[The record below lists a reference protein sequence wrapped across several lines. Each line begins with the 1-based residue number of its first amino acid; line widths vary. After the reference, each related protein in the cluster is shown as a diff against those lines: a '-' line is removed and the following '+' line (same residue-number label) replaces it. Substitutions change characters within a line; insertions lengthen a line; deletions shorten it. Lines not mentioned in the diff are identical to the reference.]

1 MKILQLNLLAFGH
14 FTNTHIDLSN
24 GKEGFHIIY
33 GPNEAGKSSALRA
46 LTQMLYGIHARSS
59 DNFLHHHNKMRI
71 GGVLRHSNGSE
82 LEFIR
87 RKGRVN
93 TILAG
98 DTEEVLEESLLET
111 FLGGVDADTFTT
123 MFGIDHSKL
132 VKGGEKILEG
142 GGNIGQALFAAGSGI
157 TDLRKV
163 QNDLRGKAEE
173 LFTPTA
179 KKKRINEALSELKQK
194 KKEIREAQL
203 PAQEWQRHEQEL
215 RKAQKRIGEVTV
227 ELEGMRAEHN
237 RLGRIGEALPLIGRR
252 KGLLEEYKSYVD
264 AVLLPENFG
273 ERRGD
278 LVTKLRIAENERDQA
293 KKAIEENKK
302 SMERI
307 EISQAVLES
316 AKLIDELY
324 KELGSH
330 QKAASDRI
338 GLQTERDILW
348 SDAKDI
354 LSGLSNDLTLDEAKK
369 LRLKKIEIVEIRELS
384 TGYDHLWTKRES
396 SLERVPKL
404 SSQIAAIEA
413 ELESIGAPLAIDD
426 LRDAVERAIKYE
438 TLEDHYHSESE
449 EIHNIQY
456 SLEIALKKQMLWQG
470 TFEELEKISLPP
482 IETIDTFE
490 TRFEKHQ
497 RKMSEFQSKIY
508 ELEDALLEI
517 EGQVTELQLE
527 QDVPNEEDLK
537 KARQHR
543 EDGWGLI
550 RCALDGCKET
560 DEMLESFVKS
570 FQPED
575 TLAGAYELSVQRA
588 DEFADRLRRE
598 ADRVARKAKLIADS
612 KTKKN
617 KLEHWKN
624 RLGEVEKELAEIQD
638 VWNELWEENG
648 MSPGSPKE
656 MRAWIHD
663 QRVIVD
669 KFSGL
674 RGRIARADEL
684 NKSIQMHRDKL
695 NQCLDSI
702 SEPPAEDGDGETLT
716 DLIRRSQKIIEEQ
729 EKLINERKQ
738 FIRDKKRQEEEL
750 NEVKSQVEQI
760 EEELSQWQKQWA
772 HAIQPLGLE
781 EDSRPAQA
789 NAVMEDLQRLFDK
802 LKEAKGFHER
812 IKGIESDAEDFTGRV
827 FNLAEHVAQDL
838 KELPL
843 EQAATELNA
852 RLTSSKT
859 SRSKLQTLEKQQ
871 NQEVKKSEDAQ
882 LCISRIKSE
891 LDDMCEEAGCSRY
904 EELPDVEERS
914 SKRRKIE
921 EKLEDLNEQ
930 LLRLSAG
937 ATIEDFVQDAV
948 EVDPDWID
956 PQVINLNEGINA
968 LEEEKSRLNQTI
980 GEQRIELSMMDGSAR
995 AVELAEDAQ
1004 TILAKLETDVERYAH
1019 LRLASTVLA
1028 HAIERYREK
1037 HQGPILKRTNELFAH
1052 LTLNSFEGVRADF
1065 DDHDNPVLV
1074 GVRMGDEEVRVE
1086 GMSDGTADQLYL
1098 ALRLA
1103 SLETY
1108 LKNNEPMPFIVDDIM
1123 IRFDDKRATAALQV
1137 LAELSTKTQV
1147 IFFTHHQHLVELAE
1161 TNIDS
1166 SILFK
1171 HSL

>member
-14 FTNTHIDLSN
+14 FTDTHIDLSN

-71 GGVLRHSNGSE
+71 GGVLRHSDGNE

-215 RKAQKRIGEVTV
+215 RKTQKRIGEVTV

-252 KGLLEEYKSYVD
+252 KGLLGEYKSYVD

-324 KELGSH
+324 KELGSY

-354 LSGLSNDLTLDEAKK
+354 LSGLRDDLTLDEAEK
-369 LRLKKIEIVEIRELS
+369 LRLKKIEIIEIRELS
-384 TGYDHLWTKRES
+384 TGYDHLWTKRVS
-396 SLERVPKL
+396 SQERVPKL
-404 SSQIAAIEA
+404 SYQIAAIEA
-413 ELESIGAPLAIDD
+413 ELESIGAPLAVDD
-426 LRDAVERAIKYE
+426 LRDAVERAKKYE

-449 EIHNIQY
+449 EIRDIQN
-456 SLEIALKKQMLWQG
+456 SIETALKKQMLWQG
-470 TFEELEKISLPP
+470 TLEELEKIFLPP

-490 TRFEKHQ
+490 TRFEEHQ
-497 RKMSEFQSKIY
+497 RKVSEFQSKIY

-527 QDVPNEEDLK
+527 HDVPTEEDLE

-550 RCALDGCKET
+550 RCALDGCKKT
-560 DEMLESFVKS
+560 DETVESFIKS

-575 TLAGAYELSVQRA
+575 TLAGAYELSVQIT
-588 DEFADRLRRE
+588 DELADRLRRE
-598 ADRVARKAKLIADS
+598 ADRVARKANLIADS

-617 KLEHWKN
+617 KLEYWKN
-624 RLGEVEKELAEIQD
+624 RLGKVNKELAEIQD
-638 VWNELWEENG
+638 VWHKLWEETG
-648 MSPGSPKE
+648 MSPESPKE
-656 MRAWIHD
+656 MRAWTHD
-663 QRVIVD
+663 QRVIID
-669 KFSGL
+669 KFSEL
-674 RGRIARADEL
+674 RGRIIKADEL

-702 SEPPAEDGDGETLT
+702 SEPLAEDGETLT
-716 DLIRRSQKIIEEQ
+716 DLIRKSQKIIEEQ

-738 FIRDKKRQEEEL
+738 SIRDKKRQEEEL
-750 NEVKSQVEQI
+750 NVVKSQVEQI

-772 HAIQPLGLE
+772 DAIQPLGLE
-781 EDSRPAQA
+781 VDSRPAQA
-789 NAVMEDLQRLFDK
+789 NAVMEDLQRLFEK
-802 LKEAKGFHER
+802 LKDAKGFHER
-812 IKGIESDAEDFTGRV
+812 IKGIESDEEDFTSRV

-843 EQAATELNA
+843 EQAVTELNV

-859 SRSKLQTLEKQQ
+859 ARLELQTLEKRQ
-871 NQEVKKSEDAQ
+871 NQEVKKSGDAE
-882 LCISRIKSE
+882 LSLSRIKSE
-891 LDDMCEEAGCSRY
+891 LDDMCEEAGCSRP
-904 EELPDVEERS
+904 EELPEVEERS
-914 SKRRKIE
+914 SKRREIE
-921 EKLEDLNEQ
+921 VKLENLDEQ

-937 ATIEDFVQDAV
+937 ATVEDLVQDARGV
-948 EVDPDWID
+948 ESDWIE
-956 PQVINLNEGINA
+956 PQMINLNEEINA
-968 LEEEKSRLNQTI
+968 LEEEKSRFNQTI
-980 GEQRIELSMMDGSAR
+980 GEQRTELNMMDGSAK

-1028 HAIERYREK
+1028 QAIERYREK

-1065 DDHDNPVLV
+1065 DDNDNPVLV

-1108 LKNNEPMPFIVDDIM
+1108 LKNNEPMPFIVDDIL

-1147 IFFTHHQHLVELAE
+1147 IFFTHHQHLVELVE
-1161 TNIDS
+1161 SNIDS

>member
-14 FTNTHIDLSN
+14 FTDTHIDLSN

-71 GGVLRHSNGSE
+71 GGVLRHSDGNE

-215 RKAQKRIGEVTV
+215 RKTQKRIGEVTV

-252 KGLLEEYKSYVD
+252 KGLLGEYKSYVD

-324 KELGSH
+324 KELGSY

-354 LSGLSNDLTLDEAKK
+354 LSGLRDDLTLDEAEK
-369 LRLKKIEIVEIRELS
+369 LRLKKIEIIEIRELS
-384 TGYDHLWTKRES
+384 TGYDHLWTKRVS
-396 SLERVPKL
+396 SQERVPKL
-404 SSQIAAIEA
+404 SYQIAAIEA
-413 ELESIGAPLAIDD
+413 ELESIGAPLAVDD
-426 LRDAVERAIKYE
+426 LRDAVERAKKYE

-449 EIHNIQY
+449 EIRDIQN
-456 SLEIALKKQMLWQG
+456 SIETALKKQMLWQG
-470 TFEELEKISLPP
+470 TLEELEKIFLPP

-490 TRFEKHQ
+490 TRFEEHQ
-497 RKMSEFQSKIY
+497 RKVSEFQSKIY

-527 QDVPNEEDLK
+527 HDVPTEEDLE

-550 RCALDGCKET
+550 RCALDGCKKT
-560 DEMLESFVKS
+560 DETVESFIKS

-575 TLAGAYELSVQRA
+575 TLAGAYELSVQIT
-588 DEFADRLRRE
+588 DELADRLRRE
-598 ADRVARKAKLIADS
+598 ADRVARKANLIADS

-617 KLEHWKN
+617 KLEYWKN
-624 RLGEVEKELAEIQD
+624 RLGKVNKELAEIQD
-638 VWNELWEENG
+638 VWDKLWEETG
-648 MSPGSPKE
+648 MSPESPKE
-656 MRAWIHD
+656 MRAWTHD
-663 QRVIVD
+663 QRVIID
-669 KFSGL
+669 KFSEL
-674 RGRIARADEL
+674 RGRIIKADEL

-702 SEPPAEDGDGETLT
+702 SEPLAEDGETLT
-716 DLIRRSQKIIEEQ
+716 DLIRKSQKIIEEQ

-738 FIRDKKRQEEEL
+738 SIRDKKRQEEEL
-750 NEVKSQVEQI
+750 NVVKSQVEQI

-772 HAIQPLGLE
+772 DAIQPLGLE
-781 EDSRPAQA
+781 VDSRPAQA
-789 NAVMEDLQRLFDK
+789 NAVMEDLQRLFEK
-802 LKEAKGFHER
+802 LKDAKGFHER
-812 IKGIESDAEDFTGRV
+812 IKGIESDEEDFTSRV

-843 EQAATELNA
+843 EQAVTELNV

-859 SRSKLQTLEKQQ
+859 ARLELQTLEKRQ
-871 NQEVKKSEDAQ
+871 NQEVKKSGDAE
-882 LCISRIKSE
+882 LSLSRIKSE
-891 LDDMCEEAGCSRY
+891 LDDMCEEAGCSRP
-904 EELPDVEERS
+904 EELPEVEERS
-914 SKRRKIE
+914 SKRREIE
-921 EKLEDLNEQ
+921 VKLENLDEQ

-937 ATIEDFVQDAV
+937 ATVEDLVQDARGV
-948 EVDPDWID
+948 ESDWIE
-956 PQVINLNEGINA
+956 PQMINLNEEINA
-968 LEEEKSRLNQTI
+968 LEEEKSRFNQTI
-980 GEQRIELSMMDGSAR
+980 GEQRTELNMMDGSAK

-1028 HAIERYREK
+1028 QAIERYREK

-1065 DDHDNPVLV
+1065 DDNDNPVLV

-1108 LKNNEPMPFIVDDIM
+1108 LKNNEPMPFIVDDIL

-1147 IFFTHHQHLVELAE
+1147 IFFTHHQHLVELVE
-1161 TNIDS
+1161 SNIDS

>member
-14 FTNTHIDLSN
+14 FTDTHIDLSK
-24 GKEGFHIIY
+24 GEEGFHIVY

-46 LTQMLYGIHARSS
+46 LAQMLYGIHTRSS

-71 GGVLRHSNGSE
+71 GGVLRHSDGSE

-111 FLGGVDADTFTT
+111 FLGGVDADTFIT

-179 KKKRINEALSELKQK
+179 KKKKINEALSEFKQK

-215 RKAQKRIGEVTV
+215 SNAQKRIGEVTV
-227 ELEGMRAEHN
+227 ELEGKRAEHN
-237 RLGRIGEALPLIGRR
+237 RLGRIGEALPLIGKR
-252 KGLLEEYKSYVD
+252 KEILEEYKSYMD
-264 AVLLPENFG
+264 AVLLHENFG
-273 ERRGD
+273 ERRSD
-278 LVTKLRIAENERDQA
+278 LVTKLQIAESERDQA

-302 SMERI
+302 SMESI
-307 EISQAVLES
+307 EISQAVIES
-316 AKLIDELY
+316 AKSIDELY

-354 LSGLSNDLTLDEAKK
+354 LSGLRDDLTLDEAEK
-369 LRLKKIEIVEIRELS
+369 LRLKKIEIIEIRELS

-396 SLERVPKL
+396 SQERVPKL

-413 ELESIGAPLAIDD
+413 ELESIGTPLAVDD
-426 LRDAVERAIKYE
+426 LRDAVERAKKYE

-449 EIHNIQY
+449 EIRDIQD
-456 SLEIALKKQMLWQG
+456 SLETALKKQMLCQG
-470 TFEELEKISLPP
+470 TLEELEKIFLPP

-490 TRFEKHQ
+490 TRFEEHQ
-497 RKMSEFQSKIY
+497 RKGSEFESKIY

-517 EGQVTELQLE
+517 EGQVKELQLE
-527 QDVPNEEDLK
+527 QDVPTEEDLE

-543 EDGWGLI
+543 GDGWGLI
-550 RCALDGCKET
+550 RCALDGRKET
-560 DEMLESFVKS
+560 DETVESFVKS
-570 FQPED
+570 FQSED

-588 DEFADRLRRE
+588 DELADRLRRE

-612 KTKKN
+612 ETKKN
-617 KLEHWKN
+617 KLDYWNN
-624 RLGEVEKELAEIQD
+624 RLGKVNKELAEIQD
-638 VWNELWEENG
+638 VWDELWEETG
-648 MSPGSPKE
+648 VSPGSPKE
-656 MRAWIHD
+656 MRAWTHE

-669 KFSGL
+669 KFSEL
-674 RGRIARADEL
+674 RGRIIKADKL

-702 SEPPAEDGDGETLT
+702 SDSPAEDGETLT

-738 FIRDKKRQEEEL
+738 FIRDKRRLEEEL

-760 EEELSQWQKQWA
+760 EEELSQWQKRWTD
-772 HAIQPLGLE
+772 AIQPLGLE
-781 EDSRPAQA
+781 VDSRPAQA
-789 NAVMEDLQRLFDK
+789 NAVMEDLQRLFNK

-812 IKGIESDAEDFTGRV
+812 IKGIESDAEDFTSRV

-843 EQAATELNA
+843 EQAVTELNI

-859 SRSKLQTLEKQQ
+859 ARSELQTLEKRQKK
-871 NQEVKKSEDAQ
+871 EVKKSGDAE
-882 LCISRIKSE
+882 LSISRIKSE
-891 LDDMCEEAGCSRY
+891 LDNMCEEAGCSRH
-904 EELPDVEERS
+904 EELPEVEERS

-921 EKLEDLNEQ
+921 GKLENLDEQ

-937 ATIEDFVQDAV
+937 ATVEDFVQDAG
-948 EVDPDWID
+948 EVDPDWIE
-956 PQVINLNEGINA
+956 PQMIDLSEDINA

-980 GEQRIELSMMDGSAR
+980 GEQRTELNMMDGSAK

-1028 HAIERYREK
+1028 QAIERYREK

-1065 DDHDNPVLV
+1065 DDHDNPVLL

-1086 GMSDGTADQLYL
+1086 GMSDGTTDQLYL

-1108 LKNNEPMPFIVDDIM
+1108 LKNNEPMPFIVDDIL

-1147 IFFTHHQHLVELAE
+1147 IFFTHHQHLVELTE

>member
-14 FTNTHIDLSN
+14 FTDTPIDLSK
-24 GKEGFHIIY
+24 GEEGFHIIY

-46 LTQMLYGIHARSS
+46 LQQMLYGIHTRSL
-59 DNFLHHHNKMRI
+59 DNFLHDHNKMRI

-93 TILAG
+93 TILAE
-98 DTEEVLEESLLET
+98 DTGEVLDESLLEP
-111 FLGGVDADTFTT
+111 FLGGVDVDTFTT

-132 VKGGEKILEG
+132 VMGGEILEG

-163 QNDLRGKAEE
+163 QNDLRGKVEE
-173 LFTPTA
+173 LFTPTS
-179 KKKRINEALSELKQK
+179 KKKRINEALSEFKQK

-215 RKAQKRIGEVTV
+215 HNAEKRISEVTI
-227 ELEGMRAEHN
+227 ELERKRAEHN

-252 KGLLEEYKSYVD
+252 KELIEEYKSYVD
-264 AVLLPENFG
+264 AVLLSENFG
-273 ERRGD
+273 KRRGD

-307 EISQAVLES
+307 EISEAVLES

-338 GLQTERDILW
+338 RLQTERDILW
-348 SDAKDI
+348 SEAKEI
-354 LSGLSNDLTLDEAKK
+354 LSGLHDDLTLDDAEK
-369 LRLKKIEIVEIRELS
+369 LRLKKIEIVEIQELS
-384 TGYDHLWTKRES
+384 TIYGNLLTKRES
-396 SLERVPKL
+396 SQENAARL
-404 SSQIAAIEA
+404 SIKIAGIEEA
-413 ELESIGAPLAIDD
+413 MKSIGAPLAVDD
-426 LRDAVERAIKYE
+426 FRDAVERTKKYE

-449 EIHNIQY
+449 KIRNDQD
-456 SLEIALKKQMLWQG
+456 SLETALKKQMLWKG
-470 TFEELEKISLPP
+470 TLEELEIIHLPP

-490 TRFEKHQ
+490 TRFEEHQ
-497 RKMSEFQSKIY
+497 RKVSEFQSKIN
-508 ELEDALLEI
+508 ELEDVLLEI
-517 EGQVTELQLE
+517 EGQVKELQLE
-527 QDVPNEEDLK
+527 QDVPTEEDLE

-550 RCALDGCKET
+550 RCVLDGSKET
-560 DEMLESFVKS
+560 DETVESFVKS
-570 FQPED
+570 FQPEN
-575 TLAGAYELSVQRA
+575 TLAGAYEISVQRA
-588 DEFADRLRRE
+588 DELADRLRRE

-612 KTKKN
+612 ETKKN
-617 KLEHWKN
+617 KFEHLKN
-624 RLGEVEKELAEIQD
+624 QLGEVKKELAVIRD
-638 VWNELWEENG
+638 TWNELWEETG
-648 MSPGSPKE
+648 ISPGSPKE
-656 MRAWIHD
+656 MRAWTHV
-663 QRVIVD
+663 QRGIVD
-669 KFSGL
+669 KFSEL
-674 RGRIARADEL
+674 RGRIAKADEL

-695 NQCLDSI
+695 NHCLDSL
-702 SEPPAEDGDGETLT
+702 SEPPSEDGETLT

-738 FIRDKKRQEEEL
+738 SIRDKKRLVEEL
-750 NEVKSQVEQI
+750 NEVKSQVELI
-760 EEELSQWQKQWA
+760 EEKLSQWQKQWA
-772 HAIQPLGLE
+772 DAIQPLGLE
-781 EDSRPAQA
+781 VDSRPGQA

-802 LKEAKGFHER
+802 LKEAKGLHKR
-812 IKGIESDAEDFTGRV
+812 IKGVESDAEDFTSRV

-852 RLTSSKT
+852 RLISSKT
-859 SRSKLQTLEKQQ
+859 AKSELQTLEKQH
-871 NQEVKKSEDAQ
+871 NLELNKSKDAEGS
-882 LCISRIKSE
+882 ISKIKSE

-904 EELPDVEERS
+904 EELPEVEEHS
-914 SKRRKIE
+914 SKRRQIE
-921 EKLEDLNEQ
+921 VKLNDLDEQ

-937 ATIEDFVQDAV
+937 ATVEDFIQDSGGI
-948 EVDPDWID
+948 DPDWIE
-956 PQVINLNEGINA
+956 PQVINLNEEINA
-968 LEEEKSRLNQTI
+968 LEEEKSPLNQTI
-980 GEQRIELSMMDGSAR
+980 GEERRELKMMDGSAR

-1004 TILAKLETDVERYAH
+1004 TILAKLETDVERYVH
-1019 LRLASTVLA
+1019 LMLASTVLA
-1028 HAIERYREK
+1028 QAIERYREK
-1037 HQGPILKRTNELFAH
+1037 HQGPILKRTNKLFAH

-1074 GVRMGDEEVRVE
+1074 GVRMGGEEVRVE
-1086 GMSDGTADQLYL
+1086 GMSDGTTDQLYL

-1108 LKNNEPMPFIVDDIM
+1108 LKNNEPMPFIVDDIL

>member
-14 FTNTHIDLSN
+14 FTDTPIDLSK
-24 GKEGFHIIY
+24 G

-46 LTQMLYGIHARSS
+46 LQQMLYGIHTRSS
-59 DNFLHHHNKMRI
+59 DNFLHHHSKMRI

-82 LEFIR
+82 LAFIR

-98 DTEEVLEESLLET
+98 DTGEVLEESLLET

-132 VKGGEKILEG
+132 VKGGENILEG
-142 GGNIGQALFAAGSGI
+142 GGDIGPALFAAGSGI

-163 QNDLRGKAEE
+163 QNDLRYKSEE

-179 KKKRINEALSELKQK
+179 TKKSINKEISYLKQK

-203 PAQEWQRHEQEL
+203 PAQEWRHHEQEL
-215 RKAQKRIGEVTV
+215 RNAEKRIGEVIV
-227 ELEGMRAEHN
+227 ELEGKQAERT
-237 RLGRIGEALPLIGRR
+237 RLGRIEEALPLIGKRN
-252 KGLLEEYKSYVD
+252 GLLEEYKSYAD
-264 AVLLPENFG
+264 AVLLPDNFG

-278 LVTKLRIAENERDQA
+278 FVTELRIAENKWDQA
-293 KKAIEENKK
+293 INAIEEIEK
-302 SMERI
+302 SMGRI
-307 EISQAVLES
+307 EISEAVLES
-316 AKLIDELY
+316 AELIDELY

-330 QKAASDRI
+330 QKAARDRI
-338 GLQTERDILW
+338 QLQTERDVLR
-348 SDAKDI
+348 SEAKDI
-354 LSGLSNDLTLDEAKK
+354 LSGLRDDLTLDEAEK

-384 TGYDHLWTKRES
+384 TEYDRLLTKLES
-396 SLERVPKL
+396 SQERVPNL
-404 SSQIAAIEA
+404 TSRIAGIEA
-413 ELESIGAPLAIDD
+413 ELESMGAPLAVDD
-426 LRDAVERAIKYE
+426 LRDAVERAKKYE

-449 EIHNIQY
+449 DIRNVQD
-456 SLEIALKKQMLWQG
+456 SLEADLKRQMLWRG
-470 TFEELEKISLPP
+470 TLEELEKIYLPP

-490 TRFEKHQ
+490 TRFEEHQ
-497 RKMSEFQSKIY
+497 GKVSKFQSKIY
-508 ELEDALLEI
+508 ELKDDLLKI
-517 EGQVTELQLE
+517 GGQVTELQLE
-527 QDVPNEEDLK
+527 QDVPTEEDLE

-560 DEMLESFVKS
+560 DETVESFVKS

-575 TLAGAYELSVQRA
+575 TLAGAYELSVQKA
-588 DEFADRLRRE
+588 DELADRLRRE
-598 ADRVARKAKLIADS
+598 ADRVARKAKYIADS
-612 KTKKN
+612 ETKKN
-617 KLEHWKN
+617 ELGQWKN
-624 RLGEVEKELAEIQD
+624 RLGEVEKELAELQD
-638 VWNELWEENG
+638 VWEELWEETG
-648 MSPGSPKE
+648 MSPRSPKE
-656 MRAWIHD
+656 MRAWTHD
-663 QRVIVD
+663 QRGIVD
-669 KFSGL
+669 KFSEL

-684 NKSIQMHRDKL
+684 NKNIQVHRDKL

-702 SEPPAEDGDGETLT
+702 SEPPAEDGGTLT
-716 DLIRRSQKIIEEQ
+716 DLIRRCRKIIEEQ

-738 FIRDKKRQEEEL
+738 STGAKRLLEEGLE
-750 NEVKSQVEQI
+750 EVKSRVEQI
-760 EEELSQWQKQWA
+760 EEELSQWQKQWGD
-772 HAIQPLGLE
+772 AIQPLGLDG
-781 EDSRPAQA
+781 DSIPAQA
-789 NAVMEDLQRLFDK
+789 NAVMEDLQGIFDK
-802 LKEAKGFHER
+802 LKEAKSLHER
-812 IKGIESDAEDFTGRV
+812 IKGIETDAEDFTSRV

-859 SRSKLQTLEKQQ
+859 ARSELQTLEKQQ
-871 NQEVKKSEDAQ
+871 NREVKKSGDSE
-882 LCISRIKSE
+882 LSISRIKSE
-891 LDDMCEEAGCSRY
+891 LNDMCEEAGCSRY
-904 EELPDVEERS
+904 EELHEVEERS
-914 SKRRKIE
+914 STRRQIE
-921 EKLEDLNEQ
+921 VQLKDLDEQ

-937 ATIEDFVQDAV
+937 DTVEDFVRDARGV
-948 EVDPDWID
+948 NSDSIE
-956 PQVINLNEGINA
+956 PQVINLSEDINVR
-968 LEEEKSRLNQTI
+968 EEEKSRLNQTI
-980 GEQRIELSMMDGSAR
+980 GKERNELNTMDGSAT

-1004 TILAKLETDVERYAH
+1004 TILAKLETDVEQYAH

-1028 HAIERYREK
+1028 QAIERYREK
-1037 HQGPILKRTNELFAH
+1037 HQGPILKRTNKLFAH

-1074 GVRMGDEEVRVE
+1074 GVRMGGEEVRVE
-1086 GMSDGTADQLYL
+1086 GMSDGTTDQLYL

-1108 LKNNEPMPFIVDDIM
+1108 LKNNEPMPFIVDDVL

-1166 SILFK
+1166 SIMFK

>member
-1 MKILQLNLLAFGH
+1 LNLLAFGH
-14 FTNTHIDLSN
+14 FTDTHIELSN

-46 LTQMLYGIHARSS
+46 LVQILYGIHTRSS

-71 GGVLRHSNGSE
+71 GGVLRHSNGNE

-111 FLGGVDADTFTT
+111 FLGGVDTDTFTT

-179 KKKRINEALSELKQK
+179 KKKKINEALSELKQK

-203 PAQEWQRHEQEL
+203 PPQEWQWHEQEL
-215 RKAQKRIGEVTV
+215 RNAQKHIGEVTV

-237 RLGRIGEALPLIGRR
+237 RLERIGEALPLIGRR

-354 LSGLSNDLTLDEAKK
+354 LSGLRDDLTLDEAEK
-369 LRLKKIEIVEIRELS
+369 LRLKKIEIIEIRELS

-396 SLERVPKL
+396 SQERVPKL

-426 LRDAVERAIKYE
+426 LRDAVERAKKYE
-438 TLEDHYHSESE
+438 SLEDHYHSESE
-449 EIHNIQY
+449 EIHNIQD
-456 SLEIALKKQMLWQG
+456 SLETALKKQMLWEG
-470 TFEELEKISLPP
+470 TLEELEKIYFPP

-527 QDVPNEEDLK
+527 QDVPTEEDLK

-550 RCALDGCKET
+550 RCALDGGKET
-560 DEMLESFVKS
+560 DEMVESFVKS

-575 TLAGAYELSVQRA
+575 TLADAYELSVQRA

-598 ADRVARKAKLIADS
+598 ADRVARKAKLIADF

-624 RLGEVEKELAEIQD
+624 RLEEVEKELAKIQD
-638 VWNELWEENG
+638 VWDELWEENG

-656 MRAWIHD
+656 MRAWTHD

-674 RGRIARADEL
+674 RGRISKADEL
-684 NKSIQMHRDKL
+684 NKNIQMHRDKL

-702 SEPPAEDGDGETLT
+702 SEPPAEDGDTLT
-716 DLIRRSQKIIEEQ
+716 DLIRKSQKIIEEQ
-729 EKLINERKQ
+729 GKLINERKQ
-738 FIRDKKRQEEEL
+738 SIRDKKRQEEEL

-760 EEELSQWQKQWA
+760 EEELSQWQKQWTY
-772 HAIQPLGLE
+772 AIQPLGLGV
-781 EDSRPAQA
+781 DSRPAQA
-789 NAVMEDLQRLFDK
+789 NVVMEDLQRLFDK

-812 IKGIESDAEDFTGRV
+812 IKGIENDAEDFTSRV

-843 EQAATELNA
+843 EQAVTELNT

-859 SRSKLQTLEKQQ
+859 ARLELQTLEKRQKK
-871 NQEVKKSEDAQ
+871 EVKKSGDAQ

-904 EELPDVEERS
+904 EELPEVEEHS

-921 EKLEDLNEQ
+921 ETLEGLDEQ

-937 ATIEDFVQDAV
+937 ATVEDFVQDAGG
-948 EVDPDWID
+948 VDPDWID
-956 PQVINLNEGINA
+956 PQVINLNEGINV
-968 LEEEKSRLNQTI
+968 LEEEKSHLNQTI
-980 GEQRIELSMMDGSAR
+980 GKQRTELNMMDGSAK

-1028 HAIERYREK
+1028 QAIERYREK

-1108 LKNNEPMPFIVDDIM
+1108 LKNNEPMPFIVDDIL

>member
-14 FTNTHIDLSN
+14 FTDTQIDLSK
-24 GKEGFHIIY
+24 GEEGFHIIY

-46 LTQMLYGIHARSS
+46 LQQMLYGIDTRSS
-59 DNFLHHHNKMRI
+59 DNFLHHHSKMRI

-82 LEFIR
+82 LDFIR

-163 QNDLRGKAEE
+163 QNDLRDEAEE

-179 KKKRINEALSELKQK
+179 TTKKINKALSELKQK

-215 RKAQKRIGEVTV
+215 RNAEKRIGEVTV
-227 ELEGMRAEHN
+227 ELEGKRAEHK
-237 RLGRIGEALPLIGRR
+237 RLWRIGESLPLIGKR
-252 KGLLEEYKSYVD
+252 KGLLEEYKSYAD
-264 AVLLPENFG
+264 AVLLPDNFG
-273 ERRGD
+273 KRRVD
-278 LVTKLRIAENERDQA
+278 FDTKLRIAEYERDQA
-293 KKAIEENKK
+293 IKAIEEIKK

-307 EISQAVLES
+307 EISEGVLES
-316 AKLIDELY
+316 AELIDELY

-330 QKAASDRI
+330 QKAVSDRI
-338 GLQTERDILW
+338 RLQTERDILW
-348 SDAKDI
+348 SEAKEI
-354 LSGLSNDLTLDEAKK
+354 LSELRDDLTLDEAEK

-384 TGYDHLWTKRES
+384 TIYGNLLTKRES
-396 SLERVPKL
+396 SQENAARL
-404 SSQIAAIEA
+404 SIKIVGIEEA
-413 ELESIGAPLAIDD
+413 MKSIGAPLAVDD
-426 LRDAVERAIKYE
+426 LREAVERAKKYE

-449 EIHNIQY
+449 EIHIDQD
-456 SLEIALKKQMLWQG
+456 SLKTALKKQMLWQG
-470 TFEELEKISLPP
+470 TLEELEKIFLPP

-490 TRFEKHQ
+490 NRFEEHQ
-497 RKMSEFQSKIY
+497 RKVYEFQSKIY
-508 ELEDALLEI
+508 ELEDTLLEI

-527 QDVPNEEDLK
+527 QDVPTENDLET
-537 KARQHR
+537 ARQHR

-560 DEMLESFVKS
+560 DETLESFVKY

-575 TLAGAYELSVQRA
+575 TLTGAYELSVQRA
-588 DEFADRLRRE
+588 DELADRLRRE

-612 KTKKN
+612 ETKKN
-617 KLEHWKN
+617 KLAYWKN
-624 RLGEVEKELAEIQD
+624 LFGEAKKEVAEIRD
-638 VWNELWEENG
+638 LWNGLWKETG

-656 MRAWIHD
+656 MRAWTHN

-669 KFSGL
+669 KFLEL
-674 RGRIARADEL
+674 RGRIAKADKL
-684 NKSIQMHRDKL
+684 NKSIQMHRSKL
-695 NQCLDSI
+695 NQCLNSI
-702 SEPPAEDGDGETLT
+702 SEPPAEDVETLT

-729 EKLINERKQ
+729 EKLINEIKQ
-738 FIRDKKRQEEEL
+738 SIRDKRGLEDEL

-760 EEELSQWQKQWA
+760 EEKLSQWQKQWA
-772 HAIQPLGLE
+772 DAIQPLGLE
-781 EDSRPAQA
+781 VDSRPAQA
-789 NAVMEDLQRLFDK
+789 NAVMEDLERLFGK
-802 LKEAKGFHER
+802 LKEAKGLHKR
-812 IKGIESDAEDFTGRV
+812 IKGIESDAEDFTSRV

-859 SRSKLQTLEKQQ
+859 ARSELQTLEKQQ
-871 NQEVKKSEDAQ
+871 NLEVNKSRDADGS
-882 LCISRIKSE
+882 ISKIKSE
-891 LDDMCEEAGCSRY
+891 LDGMCKEAGCSRY
-904 EELPDVEERS
+904 EELPDVEEHS
-914 SKRRKIE
+914 LKRRQIE
-921 EKLEDLNEQ
+921 VKVNDLDEQ

-937 ATIEDFVQDAV
+937 ATVEDFVQDSGGV
-948 EVDPDWID
+948 KPDWIE
-956 PQVINLNEGINA
+956 PQMSNLSEEINA

-980 GEQRIELSMMDGSAR
+980 GVEITELNIMDGSAK

-1004 TILAKLETDVERYAH
+1004 TILAKLETDVERYVH

-1028 HAIERYREK
+1028 QAIERYREK

-1074 GVRMGDEEVRVE
+1074 GVRMGSEEVRVE

-1108 LKNNEPMPFIVDDIM
+1108 LKNNEPMPFIVDDIL

-1147 IFFTHHQHLVELAE
+1147 IFFTHHQRLVELAE

-1171 HSL
+1171 HSLNR

>member
-14 FTNTHIDLSN
+14 FTDTPIDLSK
-24 GKEGFHIIY
+24 GEGGFHIIY
-33 GPNEAGKSSALRA
+33 GHNEAGKSSALRA
-46 LTQMLYGIHARSS
+46 LRQMLYGIHTRSS
-59 DNFLHHHNKMRI
+59 DNFLHHHSKMRI
-71 GGVLRHSNGSE
+71 GGVLQHSNGSE

-87 RKGRVN
+87 RKGRAN

-98 DTEEVLEESLLET
+98 TTGEVLEESLLET
-111 FLGGVDADTFTT
+111 FLGGVDDDTFTT

-132 VKGGEKILEG
+132 VKGGENILEG

-215 RKAQKRIGEVTV
+215 RNAEKRIGEVTV
-227 ELEGMRAEHN
+227 ELEGKRAEHN
-237 RLGRIGEALPLIGRR
+237 RLGRIGKALPLIGRR
-252 KGLLEEYKSYVD
+252 NGLLEDYKSYAD

-273 ERRGD
+273 ERRSD
-278 LVTKLRIAENERDQA
+278 FVIELRIVENKRDQA
-293 KKAIEENKK
+293 IKAIEEIKK
-302 SMERI
+302 SMGCI
-307 EISQAVLES
+307 EISEAVLES
-316 AKLIDELY
+316 AEVIDELY

-338 GLQTERDILW
+338 QLQMERGILR
-348 SDAKDI
+348 SEAKEI
-354 LSGLSNDLTLDEAKK
+354 LSGLRDDLTLDEAEK

-384 TGYDHLWTKRES
+384 TRYNHLLTKLENS
-396 SLERVPKL
+396 QERVPKL
-404 SSQIAAIEA
+404 SAQVAAIGA
-413 ELESIGAPLAIDD
+413 ELESIGAPLAVDE
-426 LRDAVERAIKYE
+426 LGDAVERAKKYE
-438 TLEDHYHSESE
+438 ILEDHYHSESE
-449 EIHNIQY
+449 EIRNVQD
-456 SLEIALKKQMLWQG
+456 SLETALKKQMLWQG
-470 TFEELEKISLPP
+470 TLEELEKISLPP
-482 IETIDTFE
+482 IEMIDTFE
-490 TRFEKHQ
+490 NRFEEHQ
-497 RKMSEFQSKIY
+497 RKVFEFQSKIY
-508 ELEDALLEI
+508 ELDNALLEI

-527 QDVPNEEDLK
+527 QDVPTEDGLE

-543 EDGWGLI
+543 EDGWGLV

-560 DEMLESFVKS
+560 DETVDSFVKS

-588 DEFADRLRRE
+588 DELADRLRRE

-612 KTKKN
+612 KTKN
-617 KLEHWKN
+617 NTLEHWTN

-638 VWNELWEENG
+638 VWDELWEETG
-648 MSPGSPKE
+648 MSPRSPKE
-656 MRAWIHD
+656 MRAWTHD

-669 KFSGL
+669 EFSAL
-674 RGRIARADEL
+674 RGRIAKADEL

-702 SEPPAEDGDGETLT
+702 SEPLAEDGGTLT
-716 DLIRRSQKIIEEQ
+716 DLIRRSQTIIEAQ
-729 EKLINERKQ
+729 GDLRNERKQ
-738 FIRDKKRQEEEL
+738 FIREKRRLEEDLEG
-750 NEVKSQVEQI
+750 VKSQVEQI
-760 EEELSQWQKQWA
+760 EEELSRWQKQWEG
-772 HAIQPLGLE
+772 AIQPLGLE
-781 EDSRPAQA
+781 GDSRPVQA
-789 NAVMEDLQRLFDK
+789 NAVMEDLQRIFDK
-802 LKEAKGFHER
+802 LKEAKGLHER
-812 IKGIESDAEDFTGRV
+812 IKGIESDAEKFTSRV

-859 SRSKLQTLEKQQ
+859 ARSELQTLEKQQ
-871 NQEVKKSEDAQ
+871 NQEVKKSGDAERS
-882 LCISRIKSE
+882 ISKIKSA
-891 LDDMCEEAGCSRY
+891 LDDMCEEAGCSRH
-904 EELPDVEERS
+904 EELHDVEERS
-914 SKRRKIE
+914 SKRRQVE
-921 EKLEDLNEQ
+921 VKLKDLDEQ
-930 LLRLSAG
+930 LLGLSAG
-937 ATIEDFVQDAV
+937 ATVEDFVQDAMGF
-948 EVDPDWID
+948 DPDRIE
-956 PQVINLNEGINA
+956 PQVINLSEESNA

-980 GEQRIELSMMDGSAR
+980 GEERTELNMMEGSVR

-1019 LRLASTVLA
+1019 LMLASTVLA
-1028 HAIERYREK
+1028 RAIERYREK

-1065 DDHDNPVLV
+1065 DDHDNHVLV
-1074 GVRMGDEEVRVE
+1074 GVRMGDEEVRVD
-1086 GMSDGTADQLYL
+1086 GMSDGTTDQLYL

-1108 LKNNEPMPFIVDDIM
+1108 LKNNEPMPFIVDDIL
-1123 IRFDDKRATAALQV
+1123 IRFDDRRATAALQV